1 MARALILQL
10 PVTVDN
16 MVKQNVASYVTQVQ
30 VTTGHTAETQIDHL
44 VQWPRISGRKKMQKL
59 SLAKGWATMERGRI
73 HFSKSG
79 LKSHVPEN
87 RKLHCTEGEGGR
99 ANPGNVEFGR

>member
-1 MARALILQL
+1 
-10 PVTVDN
+10 
-16 MVKQNVASYVTQVQ
+16 
-30 VTTGHTAETQIDHL
+30 
-44 VQWPRISGRKKMQKL
+44 MQKL